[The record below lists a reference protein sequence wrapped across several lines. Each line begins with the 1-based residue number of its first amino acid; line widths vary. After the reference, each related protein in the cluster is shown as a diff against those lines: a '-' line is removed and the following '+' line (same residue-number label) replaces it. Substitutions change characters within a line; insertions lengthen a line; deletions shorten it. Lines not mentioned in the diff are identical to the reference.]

1 MPSPVDLVD
10 LPFLREAL
18 IEIGLLSVAGGLV
31 GAWVVLRRLAF
42 YSHAVGSATFPGL
55 VTADATGISATL
67 LALAVALGYAGGVGA
82 IRSGGE
88 RSEAVTALLLVA
100 ALALGVILAS
110 DVFES
115 GASVDRLLFGT
126 LLGLDAW
133 DLLLSGACAAL
144 ALFATLALG
153 RMWSAIGFD
162 PDAATAL
169 GLRTRL
175 ADLALLVLV
184 ALAAVA
190 AIPAVGALLVGAV
203 FILPAAAARLLAHS
217 VRGLLGWAIV
227 LALAEGMA
235 GLYLAYWLDAP
246 PGPPI
251 AVLGA
256 AVYGG
261 LALVSVLATRRPAAV
276 PA

>member
-1 MPSPVDLVD
+1 VPSPVDLVD

-18 IEIGLLSVAGGLV
+18 FEIVLLSVAGGVV

-55 VTADATGISATL
+55 VTADATGIAPTL

-82 IRSGGE
+82 VRTEGE
-88 RSEAVTALLLVA
+88 RSEAWTALLLVV
-100 ALALGVILAS
+100 ALAAGVILAS

-126 LLGLDAW
+126 LLGLDTS
-133 DLLLSGACAAL
+133 DLALSAGCAVAAL
-144 ALFATLALG
+144 LATMAFG
-153 RMWSAIGFD
+153 RVWAAVGFD
-162 PDAATAL
+162 PEAADAL
-169 GLRTRL
+169 GLRTRW
-175 ADLALLVLV
+175 ADAGLLVLV

-190 AIPAVGALLVGAV
+190 AIPAVGALLVSAV
-203 FILPAAAARLLAHS
+203 FILPAASARLLARS
-217 VRGLLGWAIV
+217 VHGLMAWAV
-227 LALAEGMA
+227 ALALGEGVV

-256 AVYGG
+256 VTYVV
-261 LALVSVLATRRPAAV
+261 LALGASLAARRPSAV

>member
-18 IEIGLLSVAGGLV
+18 FEIVLLSVAGGVV
-31 GAWVVLRRLAF
+31 GAWVLLRRLAF

-55 VTADATGISATL
+55 VTADATGISPTL

-82 IRSGGE
+82 VRAEGE
-88 RSEAVTALLLVA
+88 RSEAWTALLLVA
-100 ALALGVILAS
+100 ALATGVILAS

-126 LLGLDAW
+126 LLGLDAS
-133 DLLLSGACAAL
+133 DLWLSGACAVAAL
-144 ALFATLALG
+144 AATLAFG
-153 RMWSAIGFD
+153 RVWAAAGFD
-162 PDAATAL
+162 PDAAGAL
-169 GLRTRL
+169 GLRTRW
-175 ADLALLVLV
+175 ADLGLLALV

-190 AIPAVGALLVGAV
+190 AIPAVGALLVSAV
-203 FILPAAAARLLAHS
+203 FILPAASARLLARS
-217 VRGLLGWAIV
+217 VRGLIGWAVV
-227 LALAEGMA
+227 LALAEGA
-235 GLYLAYWLDAP
+235 TGLYLAYWLDAP

-256 AVYGG
+256 ATYATLAVTAAVSG
-261 LALVSVLATRRPAAV
+261 LRAAAV

>member
-1 MPSPVDLVD
+1 VPSPVDLVD

-18 IEIGLLSVAGGLV
+18 FEIVLLSVAGGVV

-55 VTADATGISATL
+55 VTADATGIAPTL

-82 IRSGGE
+82 VRTEGE
-88 RSEAVTALLLVA
+88 RSEAWTALLLVV
-100 ALALGVILAS
+100 ALAAGVILAS

-126 LLGLDAW
+126 LLGLDTS
-133 DLLLSGACAAL
+133 DLALSAGCAVAAL
-144 ALFATLALG
+144 LATLAFG
-153 RMWSAIGFD
+153 RVWAAVGFD
-162 PDAATAL
+162 PEAADAL
-169 GLRTRL
+169 GLRTRW
-175 ADLALLVLV
+175 ADAGLLVLV

-190 AIPAVGALLVGAV
+190 AIPAVGALLVSAV
-203 FILPAAAARLLAHS
+203 FILPAASARLLARS
-217 VRGLLGWAIV
+217 VHGLMAWAV
-227 LALAEGMA
+227 ALALGEGVV

-256 AVYGG
+256 VTYVV
-261 LALVSVLATRRPAAV
+261 LALGASLAARRPSAV